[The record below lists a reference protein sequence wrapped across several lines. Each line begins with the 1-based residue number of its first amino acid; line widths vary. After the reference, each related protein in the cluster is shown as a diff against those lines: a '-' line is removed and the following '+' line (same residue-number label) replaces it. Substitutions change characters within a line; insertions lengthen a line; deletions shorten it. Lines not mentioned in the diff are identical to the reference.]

1 MWGLVSRRI
10 VELAL
15 TLLLVSVL
23 IFSLIHVIPG
33 DPITTML
40 GPNATSEL
48 IREMRSFYGLD
59 RPLAEQYA
67 SWLSHLVQG
76 DLGRSIVTRQPV
88 TRMILE
94 RLPATLLL
102 AVIATLLGTAFA
114 LPVGIIA
121 AVRMNSPVDYLFRTF
136 ALLGVAIPNFVLA
149 VVMILVFA
157 VWLRW
162 VPISGAPSLLK
173 NPASAIPY
181 FILPTIVL
189 GVSYAALMARV
200 LRSGMLEVLS
210 QDYIRTAR
218 AKGLNSRAVLWRHA
232 LSNALLPLIT
242 IFALN
247 FAYLFGGAAVMEQI
261 FGLPGMGS
269 LIIQAALQRDY
280 PLIQGISLFVAV
292 IFVLSSLTADF
303 LYALA
308 DPRVRAR

>member
-1 MWGLVSRRI
+1 
-10 VELAL
+10 
-15 TLLLVSVL
+15 VSVL
-23 IFSLIHVIPG
+23 IFSLIHIIPG

-48 IREMRSFYGLD
+48 VREMRSFYGLD
-59 RPLAEQYA
+59 RPLPEQYA
-67 SWLSHLVQG
+67 AWLSHLLQG
-76 DLGRSIVTRQPV
+76 DLGRSILTRQPV
-88 TRMILE
+88 TQMILE

-218 AKGLNSRAVLWRHA
+218 AKGLSSRAVLWRHA
-232 LSNALLPLIT
+232 LTNALLPLIT

-292 IFVLSSLTADF
+292 IFVASSLTADF